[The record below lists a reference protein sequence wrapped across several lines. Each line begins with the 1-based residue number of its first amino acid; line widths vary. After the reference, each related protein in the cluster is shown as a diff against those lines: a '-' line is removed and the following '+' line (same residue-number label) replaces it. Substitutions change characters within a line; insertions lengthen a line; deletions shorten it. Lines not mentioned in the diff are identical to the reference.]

1 MLATFI
7 LTASIAAAADLPPI
21 EAIAPQ
27 GTFLAVSAKDLH
39 ASWQAIRAGQLGKLY
54 DDPKLKELMGD
65 DSKELEKA
73 LDEAAKDLGIER
85 KDLVLPGR
93 MGVAVF
99 GERDEELDAM
109 TMAFIVVADFDDRAD
124 SGARML
130 MASFEKGA
138 KEAEVK
144 IEKAEL
150 DGKEVWVI
158 PMGKDE
164 AEDVGADDEFDGM
177 GMDMGAF
184 GSGPDTMYFMRDG
197 ENMFLAS
204 SMASLEE
211 ALLATQ
217 GKGKAK
223 TLGSSDDWRG
233 NAALLGTTDMSV
245 TLLTG
250 PLQDMLGPMMMG
262 PMAMVQP
269 AIASLFGDIRTWSI
283 GFDMQPKDGIL
294 EMSGAAFIPGK
305 KDGLVSLLAKGQPV
319 GAPPKLLGNECVSYS
334 CANVG
339 FAELWKTIE
348 AAVASLPEMQ
358 AEQLAPTLTAYEPI
372 MTKALAVMGPSIHG
386 VQWADANAETG
397 MGGVTAIACSDEKA
411 GMPML
416 QMFAPSVGLMPRDF
430 QGATIFSGDLVPF
443 AVGLGSGQMLMG
455 QSSGVEQALRAASD
469 KDTKG
474 IAELPIYKRCAGVV
488 AKGGVSAWGFTD
500 TAAQLEAQK
509 SALAKLDGMQDGM
522 DGFVDDAGNPIDD
535 IVTDEAMESM
545 QEMMAK
551 FDAELMK
558 KYLGPSV
565 WWITPADKGF
575 SMRARLLM
583 P

>member
-1 MLATFI
+1 MLA
-7 LTASIAAAADLPPI
+7 D
-21 EAIAPQ
+21 
-27 GTFLAVSAKDLH
+27 
-39 ASWQAIRAGQLGKLY
+39 
-54 DDPKLKELMGD
+54 
-65 DSKELEKA
+65 
-73 LDEAAKDLGIER
+73 
-85 KDLVLPGR
+85 
-93 MGVAVF
+93 
-99 GERDEELDAM
+99 
-109 TMAFIVVADFDDRAD
+109 
-124 SGARML
+124 
-130 MASFEKGA
+130 
-138 KEAEVK
+138 
-144 IEKAEL
+144 
-150 DGKEVWVI
+150 
-158 PMGKDE
+158 
-164 AEDVGADDEFDGM
+164 
-177 GMDMGAF
+177 
-184 GSGPDTMYFMRDG
+184 
-197 ENMFLAS
+197 
-204 SMASLEE
+204 
-211 ALLATQ
+211 
-217 GKGKAK
+217 
-223 TLGSSDDWRG
+223 SDDWRG
-233 NAALLGTTDMSV
+233 NAALLGSSDLSV

-269 AIASLFGDIRTWSI
+269 AIASLFGDIRTWSLGI
-283 GFDMQPKDGIL
+283 DVQPKDGIL
-294 EMSGAAFIPGK
+294 EMSGAAYIPGK
-305 KDGLVSLLAKGQPV
+305 KDGLVALLAKGQPI
-319 GAPPKLLGNECVSYS
+319 ANPPKLLGNECVSYS

-339 FAELWKTIE
+339 FADLWKTIE

-372 MTKALAVMGPSIHG
+372 MTKALAVMGPSVHG

-397 MGGVTAIACSDEKA
+397 MGGVTAIACGDEKA

-455 QSSGVEQALRAASD
+455 ESSGVEQALRAAGD

-474 IAELPIYKRCAGVV
+474 IADLPIYKRCVGVV

-509 SALAKLDGMQDGM
+509 SAFDRLEGMQDGM

-535 IVTDEAMESM
+535 IVTDEAMKNVKD
-545 QEMMAK
+545 MMGK

-565 WWITPADKGF
+565 WWITPGDKGF
-575 SMRARLLM
+575 SMRGRLLM